1 MPGYPRYQCLSQ
13 QVTVADAL
21 YNLHL
26 VSDSSGETVS
36 GIARACLVQYD
47 EDAVTEHFWWLVRT
61 KGQMKRVIDGIKA
74 APGLVIFTLLDPAVR
89 NLLEQACRDL
99 GVPCVSALDPVMN
112 ALQVMFNKEGNH
124 EIGRQ
129 HNLDEEYFDR
139 IEAMHFAMAHD
150 DSQTLDGL
158 KNADIVLIGVS
169 RTSKTPTCMYLANR
183 GLRCGN
189 IPLVP
194 GIELPEDV
202 IAAPRPLFVGLTRE
216 PKSLTDI
223 RQSRLRLMNEDR
235 DMDYAELD
243 QVKEEVAA
251 SRRLFRKHGWPVIDV
266 TRKSIEETAASIIQ
280 IYNEHHPS

>member
-1 MPGYPRYQCLSQ
+1 MTDP
-13 QVTVADAL
+13 T

-61 KGQMKRVIDGIKA
+61 KGQMSRVIDGIKA
-74 APGLVIFTLLDPAVR
+74 APGLVIFTLLDPTVR

-112 ALQVMFNKEGNH
+112 ALQVMFNREGGH

-139 IEAMHFAMAHD
+139 IEAMHYAMAHD
-150 DSQTLDGL
+150 DGQTVHGL
-158 KNADIVLIGVS
+158 KEADIVLIGVS

-183 GLRCGN
+183 GFRCGN

-194 GIELPEDV
+194 GVSLPDDV
-202 IAAPRPLFVGLTRE
+202 VSSAKPLFVGLTRE

-235 DMDYAELD
+235 GMHYAD
-243 QVKEEVAA
+243 VDSVKQEVAGA
-251 SRRLFRKHGWPVIDV
+251 RRLFRKHGWPVIDV

-280 IYNEHHPS
+280 LYNDRHAS

>member
-1 MPGYPRYQCLSQ
+1 MTKPGTPEP
-13 QVTVADAL
+13 L

-47 EDAVTEHFWWLVRT
+47 EDSVTEHFWWLVRT
-61 KGQMKRVIDGIKA
+61 PGQMNRVIDGVKA
-74 APGLVIFTLLDPAVR
+74 APGLVIFTLLDPAIR
-89 NLLEQACRDL
+89 GPLEQACRDL

-112 ALQVMFNKEGNH
+112 ALGSMFEREGGH

-129 HNLDEEYFDR
+129 HNLDDDYFDR
-139 IEAMHFAMAHD
+139 IEAMHYAMAHD
-150 DSQTLDGL
+150 DGQSVPSLTT
-158 KNADIVLIGVS
+158 ADIVLVGVS

-183 GLRCGN
+183 GFRAGN

-194 GIELPEDV
+194 GVELPEDV
-202 IAAPRPLFVGLTRE
+202 LASKKPLFVGLTRE

-235 DMDYAELD
+235 GMDYADVER
-243 QVKEEVAA
+243 VKEEVAS

-280 IYNEHHPS
+280 LYNERSTSSE

>member
-1 MPGYPRYQCLSQ
+1 MSEQ
-13 QVTVADAL
+13 L

-61 KGQMKRVIDGIKA
+61 TGQINRVIDGIKA
-74 APGLVIFTLLDPAVR
+74 APGLVIFTLLDPNIR
-89 NLLEQACRDL
+89 SLLEQACRDL
-99 GVPCVSALDPVMN
+99 GVPCVSALDPVMD
-112 ALQVMFNKEGNH
+112 ALAKMFQREGGH

-139 IEAMHFAMAHD
+139 IEAMHYAMAHD
-150 DSQTLDGL
+150 DGQNLNGL
-158 KNADIVLIGVS
+158 TDADIVLIGVS

-183 GLRCGN
+183 GFRAGN

-194 GIELPEDV
+194 GVELPETV
-202 IAAPRPLFVGLTRE
+202 LESEKPLFVGLTRE
-216 PKSLTDI
+216 PKSLADI
-223 RQSRLRLMNEDR
+223 RQSRLRLMNENR
-235 DMDYAELD
+235 GMDYADVER
-243 QVKEEVAA
+243 VKEEVAS

-280 IYNEHHPS
+280 LYNERHAAQ

>member
-1 MPGYPRYQCLSQ
+1 MNQIVSEQ
-13 QVTVADAL
+13 L

-61 KGQMKRVIDGIKA
+61 KGQMNRVIDGIKA
-74 APGLVIFTLLDPAVR
+74 SPGLVIFTLLDPTIR
-89 NLLEQACRDL
+89 SHLEQACRDL
-99 GVPCVSALDPVMN
+99 GVPFVSALDPVMD
-112 ALQVMFNKEGNH
+112 ALAKMFQREGSH

-129 HNLDEEYFDR
+129 HHLDEEYFDR
-139 IEAMHFAMAHD
+139 IEAMHYAMAHD
-150 DSQTLDGL
+150 DGQSLNGL
-158 KNADIVLIGVS
+158 GDADIVLIGVS

-183 GLRCGN
+183 GFRVGN

-194 GIELPEDV
+194 GIELPESV
-202 IAAPRPLFVGLTRE
+202 LSSKKPLFVGLTRE

-223 RQSRLRLMNEDR
+223 RQSRLRLMNENR
-235 DMDYAELD
+235 GMDYADVER
-243 QVKEEVAA
+243 VKEEVAS

-280 IYNEHHPS
+280 LYNERQSSP

>member
-1 MPGYPRYQCLSQ
+1 MAEKTL
-13 QVTVADAL
+13 
-21 YNLHL
+21 NLHL

-47 EDAVTEHFWWLVRT
+47 DESITEHFWWLVRT
-61 KGQMKRVIDGIKA
+61 KGQMSRVIEGIKA
-74 APGLVIFTLLDPAVR
+74 SPGLVIFTLLDPTTR
-89 NLLEQACRDL
+89 GPLEQACRDL
-99 GVPCVSALDPVMN
+99 GVPYVSALDPVMN
-112 ALQVMFNKEGNH
+112 ALSSVFDKEGGH

-129 HNLDEEYFDR
+129 HTLDEEYFDR

-150 DSQTLDGL
+150 DGQTLDGL

-183 GLRCGN
+183 GFRAGN

-194 GIELPEDV
+194 GMVLPDDV
-202 IAAPRPLFVGLTRE
+202 VASSHPLFVGLTRE

-235 DMDYAELD
+235 GMDYADVDL
-243 QVKEEVAA
+243 VKEEVAS

-280 IYNEHHPS
+280 LYNERHAS

>member
-1 MPGYPRYQCLSQ
+1 VPDQIY
-13 QVTVADAL
+13 D
-21 YNLHL
+21 LHL

-47 EDAVTEHFWWLVRT
+47 EETVNEHFWWLVRT
-61 KGQMKRVIDGIKA
+61 AGQINRVIDGIKA
-74 APGLVIFTLLDPAVR
+74 APGLVVFTLLDPLIR
-89 NLLEQACRDL
+89 SHLEQACREL
-99 GVPCVSALDPVMN
+99 GVPCVSTLDPVMD
-112 ALQVMFNKEGNH
+112 ALAKMFNREGGH

-139 IEAMHFAMAHD
+139 IEAMHYAMAHD
-150 DSQTLDGL
+150 DGQSLGGL
-158 KNADIVLIGVS
+158 TAADIVLIGVS

-183 GLRCGN
+183 GLRAGN

-194 GIELPEDV
+194 GIELPDSVLESDK
-202 IAAPRPLFVGLTRE
+202 PLFVGLTRE

-223 RQSRLRLMNEDR
+223 RQSRLRLMNEGR
-235 DMDYAELD
+235 DMDYADVEF
-243 QVKEEVAA
+243 VKEEVAS

-280 IYNEHHPS
+280 LYNERHAL

>member
-1 MPGYPRYQCLSQ
+1 VPDQIY
-13 QVTVADAL
+13 D
-21 YNLHL
+21 LHL

-47 EDAVTEHFWWLVRT
+47 EEMVTEHFWWLVRT
-61 KGQMKRVIDGIKA
+61 AGQMNRVIDGIKA
-74 APGLVIFTLLDPAVR
+74 APGLVVFTLLDPLIR
-89 NLLEQACRDL
+89 SHLEQACREL
-99 GVPCVSALDPVMN
+99 GAPCVSALDPVME
-112 ALQVMFNKEGNH
+112 ALAKMFNREGGH

-129 HNLDEEYFDR
+129 HNLDEDYFDR
-139 IEAMHFAMAHD
+139 IEAMHYAMAHD
-150 DSQTLDGL
+150 DGQSLGGL
-158 KNADIVLIGVS
+158 TAADIVLIGVS

-183 GLRCGN
+183 GLRAGN

-194 GIELPEDV
+194 GIELPDSVLEADK
-202 IAAPRPLFVGLTRE
+202 PLFVGLTRE

-235 DMDYAELD
+235 DMDYADVEF
-243 QVKEEVAA
+243 VKEEIAS

-280 IYNEHHPS
+280 LYNERHAS

>member
-47 EDAVTEHFWWLVRT
+47 EGSVTEHFWWLVRT

-112 ALQVMFNKEGNH
+112 ALQVMFNKEGGH

-150 DSQTLDGL
+150 DGQTLDGL

-169 RTSKTPTCMYLANR
+169 RTSKTPTCIYLANR

-216 PKSLTDI
+216 PRSLTDI

-266 TRKSIEETAASIIQ
+266 TRKSIEETAATIIQ

>member
-1 MPGYPRYQCLSQ
+1 MAKTP
-13 QVTVADAL
+13 

-47 EDAVTEHFWWLVRT
+47 EDEDSVTEHFWWLVRT
-61 KGQMKRVIDGIKA
+61 KGQMSRVIDGIKA
-74 APGLVIFTLLDPAVR
+74 APGLVIFTLLDPSTR
-89 NLLEQACRDL
+89 GPLEQACREL
-99 GVPCVSALDPVMN
+99 GIPCVSALDPVMD
-112 ALQVMFNKEGNH
+112 ALAVMFNKEGDH

-150 DSQTLDGL
+150 DGQTLDGL
-158 KNADIVLIGVS
+158 READIVLIGVS

-183 GLRCGN
+183 GFRAGN

-194 GIELPEDV
+194 GFVLPEEV
-202 IAAPRPLFVGLTRE
+202 AAQPKPLFVGLTRE

-235 DMDYAELD
+235 SMEYAD
-243 QVKEEVAA
+243 VDVVKEEVATA
-251 SRRLFRKHGWPVIDV
+251 RRLFRKHGWPVIDV

-280 IYNEHHPS
+280 LYNERHAKGSASK

>member
-1 MPGYPRYQCLSQ
+1 M
-13 QVTVADAL
+13 TDAT

-61 KGQMKRVIDGIKA
+61 KGQMSRVIDGIKA
-74 APGLVIFTLLDPAVR
+74 APGLVIFTLLDPTVR

-99 GVPCVSALDPVMN
+99 GVPCVSALDPVMS
-112 ALQVMFNKEGNH
+112 ALQVMFNREGGH

-139 IEAMHFAMAHD
+139 IEAMHYAMAHD
-150 DSQTLDGL
+150 DGQTVAGL
-158 KNADIVLIGVS
+158 KDADIVLIGVS

-194 GIELPEDV
+194 GVPLPEDV
-202 IAAPRPLFVGLTRE
+202 VVAEKPLFVGLTRE

-235 DMDYAELD
+235 GMDYADVER
-243 QVKEEVAA
+243 VKEEVADA
-251 SRRLFRKHGWPVIDV
+251 RRLFRKHSWPVIDV

-280 IYNEHHPS
+280 LYNERHPP